1 MQSAEFIA
9 TTTNTNQPLTAIKYE
24 QHPFHLV
31 KPSPWPFQLSMSLS
45 NLSILLVLK
54 LHGIVAI
61 NSNCLFL
68 YLIYQTN
75 RVVFVGAIVSW
86 F

>member
-1 MQSAEFIA
+1 MQTFVQTGKLQAQQA
-9 TTTNTNQPLTAIKYE
+9 TIKYE

-31 KPSPWPFQLSMSLS
+31 KPSPWPFQVSLSLS
-45 NLSILLVLK
+45 NLLILLVLK

-61 NSNCLFL
+61 KSNCLFL
-68 YLIYQTN
+68 YLIYHTN
-75 RVVFVGAIVSW
+75 RIVFVGAIVSW